1 VTPRLLHLNVNG
13 NGLAKPPNSWRQS
26 SPPTWFLDFGSW
38 EKLGQIAERGLLDA
52 VFLAD
57 HLGAT
62 DFSKPWHAFDPLML
76 QTAVARATSH
86 IGLIA
91 TLSATFY
98 QPWDVAR
105 RTTTLDIASGGRAG
119 VNIVTSGE
127 DAAAA
132 LYGRGTLPERDFR
145 YGRAGEVLTAV
156 KQLWDSWDPDALV
169 ADPTTGE
176 LVNDSLVSRVDYDGQ
191 YVGLNARF
199 QFPRSVQGRPI
210 IVQAGASPLG
220 IELAAAHAD
229 AVFCAANT
237 IPTAQDF
244 YRNLKARTAAHGRNP
259 DELLILPGL
268 NITLGSTEAEAK
280 ARRAELDGPVA
291 ADAAGVRELATQ
303 LGVPADLLDLDKTLP
318 WEFFDSPQ
326 WRPRSIGSANSVLS
340 VARRDDLTV
349 RQLLERRANAQNA
362 IVGTPEQVAD
372 EIEAWFTQRAA
383 DGFNINFDIFPS
395 GLEQVADHLVP
406 ELQRRGI
413 FRKEYE
419 STTLR
424 GQYGLPTPLSA
435 ASVPD
440 ASRDAA
446 ALV

>member
-1 VTPRLLHLNVNG
+1 VAERQLHLNVNG
-13 NGLAKPPNSWRQS
+13 NGLAKPLNSWRLS
-26 SPPTWFLDFGSW
+26 DPPTWFLDFASW

-57 HLGAT
+57 HLGDT
-62 DFSKPWHAFDPLML
+62 DFSRPWHGFEPFML
-76 QTAVARATSH
+76 QTAIARATGR
-86 IGLIA
+86 IGVVA

-105 RTTTLDIASGGRAG
+105 RAATLDIASGGRAA

-132 LYGRGTLPERDFR
+132 LYGRRPLPEREFR
-145 YGRAGEVLTAV
+145 YARAEEVLLAV
-156 KQLWDSWDPDALV
+156 NQLWDSWTPDALV
-169 ADPTTGE
+169 ADPVAGQ
-176 LVNDSLVSRVDYDGQ
+176 LVNDAQVPAVDFDGDH
-191 YVGLNARF
+191 VGFHARF
-199 QFPRSVQGRPI
+199 QLPRSVQGRPV

-220 IELAAAHAD
+220 IELAAKHAD

-237 IPTAQDF
+237 VPSAQEF
-244 YRNLKARTAAHGRNP
+244 YRNLKTRAVVHGRNP

-280 ARRAELDGPVA
+280 GRRAELDGPA
-291 ADAAGVRELATQ
+291 AVDAAAVGALATL
-303 LGVPADLLDLDKTLP
+303 LGVPNDLLDLDKTLP
-318 WEFFDSPQ
+318 WDYFDSRE
-326 WRPRSIGSANSVLS
+326 WRPRSIGRANAVLS

-349 RQLLERRANAQNA
+349 RQVLERRIDAQNA

-372 EIEAWFTQRAA
+372 EIEVWFTQRAA

-395 GLEQVADHLVP
+395 GLEQIADFLVP

-413 FRKEYE
+413 FRREYE

-424 GQYGLPTPLSA
+424 GHYGLPPLVATSNHTTASA
-435 ASVPD
+435 
-440 ASRDAA
+440 
-446 ALV
+446 

>member
-1 VTPRLLHLNVNG
+1 MAERLLHLNVNG
-13 NGLAKPPNSWRQS
+13 NGLAKPVNSWRHS
-26 SPPTWFLDFGSW
+26 DPPTWFLDFDSW

-76 QTAVARATSH
+76 QTAVARATTH
-86 IGLIA
+86 VGVVA

-105 RTTTLDIASGGRAG
+105 RAATLDIASGGRAA

-132 LYGRGTLPERDFR
+132 LYGRGPLPDREYR
-145 YGRAGEVLTAV
+145 YGRAEEVLIAV
-156 KQLWDSWDPDALV
+156 KQLWDSWSPDALV
-169 ADPTTGE
+169 ADPSTGE
-176 LVNDSLVSRVDYDGQ
+176 LVSDGGVPAVDFDGKH
-191 YVGLNARF
+191 VGFHARF
-199 QFPRSVQGRPI
+199 QLPRSVQGRPV

-220 IELAAAHAD
+220 IELAATHAD

-237 IPTAQDF
+237 VPTAQAF
-244 YRNLKARTAAHGRNP
+244 YRNLKARAAAHGRNP
-259 DELLILPGL
+259 DELLVLPGL

-280 ARRAELDGPVA
+280 ARRAELVGPVVV
-291 ADAAGVRELATQ
+291 DAAAVDALAT
-303 LGVPADLLDLDKTLP
+303 LVGVPIALLDLDKTLP
-318 WEFFDSPQ
+318 WDFFESPQ
-326 WRPRSIGSANSVLS
+326 WGPRSVGSANAVLS
-340 VARRDDLTV
+340 VARRDNLTV

-372 EIEAWFTQRAA
+372 EIEVWFTQRAA
-383 DGFNINFDIFPS
+383 DGFNVNFDIFPS

-424 GQYGLPTPLSA
+424 GHYGLPPLEL
-435 ASVPD
+435 D
-440 ASRDAA
+440 ARHAVTARSGDCQ
-446 ALV
+446 